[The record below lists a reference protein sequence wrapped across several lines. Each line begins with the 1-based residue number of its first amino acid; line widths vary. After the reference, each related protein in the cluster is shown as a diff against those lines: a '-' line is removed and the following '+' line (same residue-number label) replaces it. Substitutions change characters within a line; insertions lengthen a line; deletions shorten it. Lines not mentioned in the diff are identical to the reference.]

1 MNTFSKHKSAIKKH
15 FPGLF
20 YTPYVKDY
28 LFMSNVRSSIYLST
42 VISILEIFMLIFVF
56 SGNVTRDRKLSEA
69 WIFNHIVAYIV
80 LLITSVSILIY
91 SILYIK
97 GKIKNKIIGSGL
109 RLFFSIVAIAFGLYI
124 SYTSYDKC
132 GQVFAFLT
140 METLCLSLLVWHPIN
155 HCIFLTIS
163 FALYYHLQSRF
174 GSLSLSILINSAT
187 MWIALLMTGI
197 NIHHQRCIEAM
208 KDENLEKLTIYLR
221 DKSLKDELTKLSN
234 LDSFQR
240 HAIKTIS
247 DESIDISS
255 LRFVYIDIENF
266 KNYNE
271 RHGFRAGNNFL
282 RKAAKIMEEIFNDDL
297 IARFSDDHF
306 ISLSKIEGLEAK
318 INAFKKRIHEEENG
332 VSLGLKCGLYM
343 PSDRLIDPSVAL
355 DCARYACSSI
365 KKNYFKDIAEYN
377 RDMNRDFKVKQY
389 IINNIDTALKNGY
402 IEVYYQPVVWA
413 EDGKVCG
420 AEALAR
426 WNDPVHGFLAPATF
440 IPVLEEYHQIHKLDM
455 FILETVCQDIQKSH
469 DNNYQTFP
477 ISVNFSRLDFKLG
490 NSVSEISEFIKK
502 YGVNKNEIHIEITE
516 TALTDEDSS
525 LKEALVDF
533 RAQGFSLWLD
543 DFGAGYSGLN
553 VLKDFS
559 FDTMKIDMQ
568 FLSHFS
574 DNEKTRPIL
583 MSIVELAK
591 RIGMETLTEGV
602 ETQEAYEFLK
612 SIGCQRLQ
620 GYLFGKPL
628 QKDIFH
634 QKLLSGEYQI
644 HLA

>member
-1 MNTFSKHKSAIKKH
+1 MNLFSKHKTRIKNH

-56 SGNVTRDRKLSEA
+56 SGNVTRDRKLSET
-69 WIFNHIVAYIV
+69 WIINHIISYII
-80 LLITSVSILIY
+80 LLVTSVSILIY
-91 SILYIK
+91 SLLYIK

-124 SYTSYDKC
+124 SYNSYDKS

-155 HCIFLTIS
+155 HFIFLTLS
-163 FALYYHLQSRF
+163 FAIYYHLQRRF
-174 GSLSLSILINSAT
+174 GTISLSILINSAT

-197 NIHHQRCIEAM
+197 NIHHQRCIEAT
-208 KDENLEKLTIYLR
+208 KNENLEKLTIYLR

-247 DESIDISS
+247 DESVDIST
-255 LRFVYIDIENF
+255 LRFVYTDIENF

-282 RKAAKIMEEIFNDDL
+282 RKVAKIMEEVFNDDL

-306 ISLSKIEGLEAK
+306 ISLSKIDGLEAK
-318 INAFKKRIHEEENG
+318 INTFKERIQEEENG

-343 PSDRLIDPSVAL
+343 PADRLIDPSVAL
-355 DCARYACSSI
+355 DCARYACISI
-365 KKNYFKDIAEYN
+365 KKNYFQNIAEYN
-377 RDMNRDFKVKQY
+377 REMNREFKVKQY
-389 IINNIDTALKNGY
+389 IINNIDNALKKGD
-402 IEVYYQPVVWA
+402 IEVYYQPVIWA

-426 WNDPVHGFLAPATF
+426 WNDPIHGFLAPATF

-455 FILETVCQDIQKSH
+455 YILETVCQDIEKSH
-469 DNNYQTFP
+469 KNNYPSFP
-477 ISVNFSRLDFKLG
+477 ISVNFSRLDFQLG
-490 NSVSEISEFIKK
+490 NPVNEISDFIKK
-502 YGVNKNEIHIEITE
+502 YNINKDDIHIEITE
-516 TALTDEDSS
+516 SALTDEDSS
-525 LKEALVDF
+525 LKESIEDF
-533 RAQGFSLWLD
+533 RAKGFSLWLD
-543 DFGAGYSGLN
+543 DFGSGYSGLN

-559 FDTMKIDMQ
+559 FDTMKIDMK

-574 DNEKTRPIL
+574 DNQKTQPIL
-583 MSIVELAK
+583 TSIIELAK

-602 ETQEAYEFLK
+602 ETQEAYDFLK
-612 SIGCQRLQ
+612 KIGCQRLQ

-628 QKDIFH
+628 QKEIFL
-634 QKLLSGEYQI
+634 QKLLSGEYQV
-644 HLA
+644 HQA